1 MRKVAGVG
9 ASWGERIL
17 LLRVRYFFLG
27 GGGVRRGDFLGG
39 QDTERIAR
47 FFLERKFYREGETEK
62 VAGCDIEIFIR
73 L

>member
-17 LLRVRYFFLG
+17 LLRVRYFFWG
-27 GGGVRRGDFLGG
+27 GGGDFLAG
-39 QDTERIAR
+39 QDTEGIAR